1 MGVSVLVACVSD
13 SVGVGGE
20 VSVLVACVS
29 VGVGVGG
36 GVSVSIG
43 VGGMCQYRCQCWN
56 WWHVSVSV
64 SEVMSVLDLWG
75 YQYGG
80 ISVGG
85 MCQCQ
90 CWSWWISSVM
100 S

>member
-43 VGGMCQYRCQCWN
+43 VGGMCQCQYRSW
-56 WWHVSVSV
+56 
-64 SEVMSVLDLWG
+64 
-75 YQYGG
+75 
-80 ISVGG
+80 
-85 MCQCQ
+85 CQ
-90 CWSWWISSVM
+90 CWSWWDIVGDELRGWRYSRRWRRLWW
-100 S
+100 